1 LLKIDTLSA
10 LVITY
15 NEAENLPGLLEG
27 LDFAGEIIVVDSYS
41 TDNTIEILKKY
52 PHVSFVQRHF
62 KNFSDQRNFAL
73 SLAKNNWI
81 LFTDADERI
90 PDNLQREIA
99 HELQSPQDTVAYAI
113 KRQFFFKDKPLRFS
127 GYQSNKAIRLFRK
140 DHGKYDHNKL
150 VHEVPLISGK
160 VKILK
165 NKLDHYSYK
174 DQVSYQK
181 KIDSYARLRAQ
192 ELFLMGLQPN
202 AFHFYLKPAYRFVRH
217 FILRLGFLDGR
228 SGFIM
233 SNLEAEGVKKR
244 YQYLKAFYRTE

>member
-1 LLKIDTLSA
+1 LKINSLSA

-15 NEAENLPGLLEG
+15 NETENLPGLLDG
-27 LDFAGEIIVVDSYS
+27 LYFAGEIIVVDSFS

-62 KNFSDQRNFAL
+62 ENFSDQRNFAL
-73 SLAKNNWI
+73 GLAKNKWI

-90 PDNLQREIA
+90 PGSLQKEIA
-99 HELQSPQDTVAYAI
+99 HELQNPGDTVAYAV
-113 KRQFFFKDKPLRFS
+113 KRQFYFKDKPLRFS

-140 DHGKYDHNKL
+140 DHGNYDHKKL

-160 VKILK
+160 VKVLK
-165 NKLDHYSYK
+165 NKLNHYSFK
-174 DQVSYQK
+174 DTISYQK

-192 ELFLMGLQPN
+192 ELYLQGLRPN
-202 AFHFYLKPAYRFVRH
+202 AFHYYLKPAYRFIRH
-217 FILRLGFLDGR
+217 FLIRLGFLDGK
-228 SGFIM
+228 SGFTM

-244 YQYLKAFYRTE
+244 YQYLKALYRLE

>member
-1 LLKIDTLSA
+1 MLKINSLSA

-15 NEAENLPGLLEG
+15 NETENLPGLLDG
-27 LDFAGEIIVVDSYS
+27 LYFAGEIIVVDSFS

-62 KNFSDQRNFAL
+62 ENFSDQRNFAL
-73 SLAKNNWI
+73 GLAKNKWI

-90 PDNLQREIA
+90 PGSLQKEIA
-99 HELQSPQDTVAYAI
+99 HELQNPGDTVAYAV
-113 KRQFFFKDKPLRFS
+113 KRQFYFKDKPLWFS

-140 DHGKYDHNKL
+140 DHGNYDHKKL

-160 VKILK
+160 VKVLK
-165 NKLDHYSYK
+165 NKLNHYSFK
-174 DQVSYQK
+174 DTISYQK

-192 ELFLMGLQPN
+192 ELYLQGLRPN
-202 AFHFYLKPAYRFVRH
+202 AFHYYLKPAYRFIRH
-217 FILRLGFLDGR
+217 FLIRLGFLDGK
-228 SGFIM
+228 SGFTM

-244 YQYLKAFYRTE
+244 YQYLKALYRLE

>member
-1 LLKIDTLSA
+1 MLKIDTLSA

-15 NEAENLPGLLEG
+15 NEAENLPDLLEG
-27 LDFAGEIIVVDSYS
+27 LDFAGEIIVVDSFS

-52 PHVSFVQRHF
+52 PHVSFVERHF
-62 KNFSDQRNFAL
+62 ENFSDQRNFAL

-90 PDNLQREIA
+90 PGSLQREIA
-99 HELQSPQDTVAYAI
+99 HELQSPGDTVAYAI
-113 KRQFFFKDKPLRFS
+113 KRQFFFEDKPLRFS

-174 DQVSYQK
+174 DRVSYQK

-192 ELFLMGLQPN
+192 ELYLKGLQPN
-202 AFHFYLKPAYRFVRH
+202 AFHFYLKPAYRFIRH
-217 FILRLGFLDGR
+217 FIIRLGLLDGR

-233 SNLEAEGVKKR
+233 SKLEAEGVKKR
-244 YQYLKAFYRTE
+244 YQYLKALYQTE